1 MRAVRFR
8 PTAPRGQCYRFD
20 MTEKTF
26 LIRLSDEEREALRR
40 QAASE
45 HRSMQEVARLAVLD
59 RIALSERRAQVH
71 AKLDRVMARDAELLD
86 RLSK

>member
-1 MRAVRFR
+1 
-8 PTAPRGQCYRFD
+8 

-26 LIRLSDEEREALRR
+26 LIRLSDDEREALRR
-40 QAASE
+40 QAATE

-59 RIALSERRAQVH
+59 RIEHSERRVQVH
-71 AKLDRVMARDAELLD
+71 ATLDRVMARDAELLD